1 MEAHLLLGV
10 ESLNTLLQV
19 GVQVD
24 DPAGDGIVG
33 HFVAVVHQDEEQVKP
48 GHQLLV
54 TPISEPTN
62 KKTIICAF
70 CPTSS
75 TVQ

>member
-48 GHQLLV
+48 
-54 TPISEPTN
+54 EN
-62 KKTIICAF
+62 KNNYLQSNRYEVKPAH
-70 CPTSS
+70 
-75 TVQ
+75 

>member
-48 GHQLLV
+48 EYKNNYLQSIRYEVKPAH
-54 TPISEPTN
+54 
-62 KKTIICAF
+62 
-70 CPTSS
+70 
-75 TVQ
+75 

>member
-48 GHQLLV
+48 K
-54 TPISEPTN
+54 N
-62 KKTIICAF
+62 KKNYLQSNRYEVKPAH
-70 CPTSS
+70 
-75 TVQ
+75 

>member
-48 GHQLLV
+48 
-54 TPISEPTN
+54 EN
-62 KKTIICAF
+62 KKNYLQSNRYEVKPAH
-70 CPTSS
+70 
-75 TVQ
+75 

>member
-1 MEAHLLLGV
+1 MEAHLLLGI

-48 GHQLLV
+48 
-54 TPISEPTN
+54 EN
-62 KKTIICAF
+62 KNNYLQSNRYEVKPAH
-70 CPTSS
+70 
-75 TVQ
+75 

>member
-33 HFVAVVHQDEEQVKP
+33 HFVAVVHHYEEQVKP
-48 GHQLLV
+48 
-54 TPISEPTN
+54 EN
-62 KKTIICAF
+62 KNNYLQSNRYEVKPAH
-70 CPTSS
+70 
-75 TVQ
+75 

>member
-33 HFVAVVHQDEEQVKP
+33 HFVAVVHQDEEQV
-48 GHQLLV
+48 
-54 TPISEPTN
+54 EPNQRTM
-62 KKTIICAF
+62 
-70 CPTSS
+70 
-75 TVQ
+75 

>member
-48 GHQLLV
+48 ENKNNYLQSNRYEVKPAHQGCRHLNV
-54 TPISEPTN
+54 
-62 KKTIICAF
+62 
-70 CPTSS
+70 
-75 TVQ
+75 